1 MRRRWCVAKDS
12 RAADR
17 LHGSAPLPVTIT
29 RARVAQDFGGVL
41 FYCRSLNS
49 FLDLKYILPV
59 RR

>member
-1 MRRRWCVAKDS
+1 
-12 RAADR
+12 
-17 LHGSAPLPVTIT
+17 LPVTIT